1 MVQKE
6 KTAAAKSLSNK
17 QHTQRQWGDRHIQTN
32 KNSMK
37 IREKTTIVELFSF
50 FYNVNDENV
59 LITSETSLSMLTRS
73 FHPSVRTHIIPWIE
87 RTKQM
92 PIRWYMQGKMNGK
105 QRKNYMETLTFCRDR
120 ERSSP
125 TESEQETRM
134 SLLCN
139 SFLLPINQWDLW
151 ILTCSSSSVR
161 VMPFGT
167 VTHSHSSIAFFLVI
181 NVRMGSMLI
190 NAFLFK

>member
-1 MVQKE
+1 MKMFSSHPKRAWARSSAPFIRTYVRISFLELNEQNKCLFVDICKE
-6 KTAAAKSLSNK
+6 KWMENN
-17 QHTQRQWGDRHIQTN
+17 G
-32 KNSMK
+32 
-37 IREKTTIVELFSF
+37 KTTWKHWHFAE
-50 FYNVNDENV
+50 
-59 LITSETSLSMLTRS
+59 
-73 FHPSVRTHIIPWIE
+73 IE
-87 RTKQM
+87 
-92 PIRWYMQGKMNGK
+92 
-105 QRKNYMETLTFCRDR
+105 RDR

-151 ILTCSSSSVR
+151 ILTCSSSSSVR

-167 VTHSHSSIAFFLVI
+167 VTHIHSSIAFFLVI

>member
-59 LITSETSLSMLTRS
+59 LITSETSLSTLTRS
-73 FHPSVRTHIIPWIE
+73 FHPYVRI
-87 RTKQM
+87 
-92 PIRWYMQGKMNGK
+92 
-105 QRKNYMETLTFCRDR
+105 
-120 ERSSP
+120 
-125 TESEQETRM
+125 
-134 SLLCN
+134 
-139 SFLLPINQWDLW
+139 SFLELNEQNK
-151 ILTCSSSSVR
+151 C
-161 VMPFGT
+161 
-167 VTHSHSSIAFFLVI
+167 
-181 NVRMGSMLI
+181 
-190 NAFLFK
+190 LFVDICKAK